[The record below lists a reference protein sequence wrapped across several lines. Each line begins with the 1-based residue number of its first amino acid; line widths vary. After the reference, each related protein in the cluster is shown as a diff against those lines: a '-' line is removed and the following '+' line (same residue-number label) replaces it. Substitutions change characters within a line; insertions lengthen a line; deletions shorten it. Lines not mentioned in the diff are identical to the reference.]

1 MPGQPFN
8 GWVIRNRYGNPYTRP
23 GWHANWKR
31 WKKRIPE
38 SQRLTFQE
46 IRIKAISEAEGSVL
60 DNDLSGADYSSGS
73 GDQIDPS
80 TLEIMTQLN
89 YGTATVDSVTG
100 VIRYTADAHNGFSP
114 LVDAFYYRVKNL
126 VGDASNAGK
135 AEITIES
142 PG

>member
-1 MPGQPFN
+1 M
-8 GWVIRNRYGNPYTRP
+8 
-23 GWHANWKR
+23 
-31 WKKRIPE
+31 
-38 SQRLTFQE
+38 
-46 IRIKAISEAEGSVL
+46 L
-60 DNDLSGADYSSGS
+60 DNDLSGADYSSNS
-73 GDQIDPS
+73 GGQIDPS

-100 VIRYTADAHNGFSP
+100 VIRYTADAYNGSSP